1 MPEHGILM
9 APWRSGYAGVCK
21 TSYTGSIP
29 VGASPFVGKIHCG
42 RAGIGRQAT
51 LRG

>member
-1 MPEHGILM
+1 MPECSILM

-29 VGASPFVGKIHCG
+29 VGASQAHF
-42 RAGIGRQAT
+42 AGVLELVDR
-51 LRG
+51 LL